1 MNPYVGITLP
11 PPSPATRQV
20 GAVGSVGSPMSLVR
34 STSTASTASDIRTP
48 EETLRDYLNGY
59 KVFLE
64 HEIQFV
70 DNEIMALIERP
81 PSDNPAQDGALLTL
95 RNNLKIR
102 YNTLVNKLRRVND
115 LLEVM

>member
-1 MNPYVGITLP
+1 MNPYTGINLP

-20 GAVGSVGSPMSLVR
+20 GTGSLGSPVSIAR
-34 STSTASTASDIRTP
+34 STSSLSTASEIRSP
-48 EETLRDYLNGY
+48 EETLRDYLNVY
-59 KVFLE
+59 KTFLE

-70 DNEIMALIERP
+70 DNEILALIERP

-95 RNNLKIR
+95 RDNLKVR
-102 YNTLVNKLRRVND
+102 YNSLRSRLTRVIS